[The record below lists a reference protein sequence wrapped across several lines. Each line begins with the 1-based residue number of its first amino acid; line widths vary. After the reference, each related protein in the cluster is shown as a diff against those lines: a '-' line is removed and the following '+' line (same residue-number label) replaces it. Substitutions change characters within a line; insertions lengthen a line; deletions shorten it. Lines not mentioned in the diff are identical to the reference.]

1 MVGLQDGE
9 SGFLAAVLAVL
20 LFFLFLPHTQQ
31 YIHTPHTGYARAA
44 FQLLSLSLFLCLCL
58 SPLSS
63 PCLSPLPLQYH
74 REFADPYWNSQEQ
87 NMITYLA
94 MLMTSWAIVCDINY
108 LNPTELKVSSCLECH
123 TLMYLIECVLPFLC
137 RMKI

>member
-44 FQLLSLSLFLCLCL
+44 FQLLSLSLSVSLSLSLSSL
-58 SPLSS
+58 SPLS
-63 PCLSPLPLQYH
+63 LSPLSLQYH
-74 REFADPYWNSQEQ
+74 REFADPFWNSQEQ

-108 LNPTELKVSSCLECH
+108 LNPTELKVSSCLECPH
-123 TLMYLIECVLPFLC
+123 ICVPY
-137 RMKI
+137 